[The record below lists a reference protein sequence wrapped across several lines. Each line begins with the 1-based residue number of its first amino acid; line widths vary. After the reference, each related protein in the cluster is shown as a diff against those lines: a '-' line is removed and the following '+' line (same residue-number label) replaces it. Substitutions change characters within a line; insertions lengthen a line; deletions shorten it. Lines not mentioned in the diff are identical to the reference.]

1 MTINTDPSGET
12 TEEHVSPR
20 SLAELARAGFAIL
33 RQPAMEVAYEVHHVR
48 DRPGYLQD
56 VLRGEC
62 GLFGASP
69 QKPPLFI
76 ETLTTAA
83 HGVGLVV
90 GVRTTD
96 TSSETAAGQGPAGHA
111 DILTAEG
118 TSNKVRAFRATAV
131 PNVSFVYD
139 SARIFEG
146 LMSVEV
152 QHVPLELRH
161 GRAIRAVMREVA
173 RIAAGVAKAPVLSM
187 QSPVQL
193 PPHDLS
199 KPETDRTRPQT
210 WSRSSAIAV
219 RFALALPRATT
230 ALRLDVADAF
240 AAFCRRTGVGLWLAD
255 SRSGYRTGNWFTI
268 CEHDTEKVL
277 EAFDRSLNPKGVR
290 RAHSCLPV
298 TFVGPARRDAVS
310 AILDY
315 LDHYPEL
322 GVLGC
327 SMATIDDIAFIHM
340 QLAINALPGE
350 ELLPRVNAALD
361 AMPLARA
368 EPAALPEILSHLVT
382 RAPREVDPNTKLRF
396 AHRVGD
402 HHLLVGPALPVTTDV
417 DRGRGALWVSW
428 EIDGSGAELRVP
440 FLALQDAL
448 IDLGLLHPTNTPAWD
463 RYVDASR

>member
-1 MTINTDPSGET
+1 
-12 TEEHVSPR
+12 
-20 SLAELARAGFAIL
+20 
-33 RQPAMEVAYEVHHVR
+33 
-48 DRPGYLQD
+48 
-56 VLRGEC
+56 
-62 GLFGASP
+62 
-69 QKPPLFI
+69 
-76 ETLTTAA
+76 
-83 HGVGLVV
+83 
-90 GVRTTD
+90 
-96 TSSETAAGQGPAGHA
+96 
-111 DILTAEG
+111 
-118 TSNKVRAFRATAV
+118 
-131 PNVSFVYD
+131 
-139 SARIFEG
+139 
-146 LMSVEV
+146 MSVEV

-448 IDLGLLHPTNTPAWD
+448 IDLGLLHPTNPTAHPSANVEYLICRKVRKSVLRGKGKLSLPTEVANDYGHRDLQRALSVLSERIENTW
-463 RYVDASR
+463 RAKLSRKNRVRELTVSWREYWLGHWTSPLD